1 MPAIAFLAG
10 CRHSLF
16 NSAGTAAPRYQPSD
30 GSKLAEFPAMGTRG
44 APRGRCGGAGRRQ
57 PSSGR
62 AAPRGS
68 AAAARVGAR
77 ASGGLLPAL
86 PKR

>member
-1 MPAIAFLAG
+1 
-10 CRHSLF
+10 
-16 NSAGTAAPRYQPSD
+16 
-30 GSKLAEFPAMGTRG
+30 MGTRR

-77 ASGGLLPAL
+77 SRRVGFFLRFQSNRRDVRHLLGDIL
-86 PKR
+86 HVPK